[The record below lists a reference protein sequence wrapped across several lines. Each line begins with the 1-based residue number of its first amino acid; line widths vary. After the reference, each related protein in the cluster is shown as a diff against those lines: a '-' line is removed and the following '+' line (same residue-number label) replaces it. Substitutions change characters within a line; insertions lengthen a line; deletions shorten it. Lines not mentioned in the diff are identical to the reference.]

1 MLMWLHHVVIA
12 ASSLVE
18 AQTPIVTDRPDFTES
33 TSVVASGWQIES
45 GATWSSP
52 RDGAALALPEALIRW
67 SAGPALEARLK
78 LPDYTASK
86 DAKAWGEVGLGLK
99 GRLNAPRGLD
109 GSAWIA
115 SIGMPTEG
123 STARPS
129 LAAAWV
135 WDKAL
140 HAGAV
145 AGMSS
150 AHWADGRIAWMQTL
164 ALSTDLT
171 PNTSAFIEGVAEGMR
186 KVEDTILHL
195 GLAHRPDPRR
205 QWDIHVGF
213 GRASA
218 SGAFLGIGYSER
230 R

>member
-1 MLMWLHHVVIA
+1 MHMWLHHVVIA

-18 AQTPIVTDRPDFTES
+18 AQVAIVTDRPDFTES
-33 TSVVASGWQIES
+33 TSVVAKGWQIES
-45 GATWSSP
+45 GATWSKP
-52 RDGAALALPEALIRW
+52 RDGASLALPETLVRW
-67 SAGPALEARLK
+67 SAGPALEARLE

-86 DAKAWGEVGLGLK
+86 DAQAWGEVGLGLK
-99 GRLNAPRGLD
+99 GGLNAPRGLD

-123 STARPS
+123 AAARPS
-129 LAAAWV
+129 LSAAWV

-140 HAGAV
+140 RRGTV

-150 AHWADGRIAWMQTL
+150 ARWADGKVGWMQTL
-164 ALSTDLT
+164 TLSTDLT
-171 PNTSAFIEGVAEGMR
+171 PKTSAFVEGVAQGMR

-195 GLAHRPDPRR
+195 GVAHRPDPRR

-218 SGAFLGIGYSER
+218 SGTFIGIGYSER